1 MHYDRMLAELFE
13 EEDRAREMAAR
24 LADIARTSP
33 EAAAAE
39 RESLLAFLLGPIERH
54 FAYEEHVVFPKL
66 VDHDLA
72 EEVQVATKQHETVRQ
87 LTKKLADA
95 TRGEDCGALV
105 FDIARQLLHH
115 TNFEGD
121 YIYPELTHDEWHELM
136 KETVSVGGHDGGPSK
151 GPPNPSGHDG
161 GPSKGPPN
169 PSGHDGGQPSNLP
182 PVRSGG
188 SVPTEPSVNS

>member
-1 MHYDRMLAELFE
+1 MQYDRMLAELFG

-24 LADIARTSP
+24 LADIARTSR

-54 FAYEEHVVFPKL
+54 FAYEEQVVFPKL
-66 VDHDLA
+66 AEHDLA

-87 LTKKLADA
+87 LTKKLAAA
-95 TRGEDCGALV
+95 TPGDDLGELV

-121 YIYPELTHDEWHELM
+121 YIYPELTHDEWRELM
-136 KETVSVGGHDGGPSK
+136 KETVQTDTGAGAPIAIE
-151 GPPNPSGHDG
+151 
-161 GPSKGPPN
+161 
-169 PSGHDGGQPSNLP
+169 
-182 PVRSGG
+182 G
-188 SVPTEPSVNS
+188 SVPTGPSVNS